1 MSNDTHNKDTIRT
14 LYDKCVDVLG
24 FSVLLKSIHSIT
36 LQTIVALRDFASI
49 QIYIKLDKYVFMSAS
64 CYISLKGTYNLDS

>member
-1 MSNDTHNKDTIRT
+1 MHNKDTIRT

-24 FSVLLKSIHSIT
+24 FSVLLKSIHSTT

-64 CYISLKGTYNLDS
+64 CYLLEGHVQP